1 MPTRSKKR
9 LGTPSFGQALV
20 GRLRHGRCNTHE
32 LLDVNPER
40 VADRRKYSPARIGGS
55 SALDTG
61 EVGRMNARLAGKALD
76 AQALGAFVAQLAYRG
91 SDLGSGWR
99 RHGGGAF
106 RGRLDLTIEYIL

>member
-1 MPTRSKKR
+1 
-9 LGTPSFGQALV
+9 
-20 GRLRHGRCNTHE
+20 
-32 LLDVNPER
+32 
-40 VADRRKYSPARIGGS
+40 
-55 SALDTG
+55 
-61 EVGRMNARLAGKALD
+61 MNARLAGKALD